1 MASIACLMK
10 HPLSHVYPRRF
21 RALNRHETHPLRA
34 VRARRRRRKGPGG
47 ILPTDY
53 GPESSQKRLGLP
65 TKESEKTMTTKL
77 TSAFKRELDL
87 NGEKY
92 TVTLSPEGFKLVQKG
107 KRKGIELAWQS
118 IIGGDAALA
127 TALNASVAESS
138 GHRSSLG
145 IPTKH

>member
-1 MASIACLMK
+1 
-10 HPLSHVYPRRF
+10 
-21 RALNRHETHPLRA
+21 
-34 VRARRRRRKGPGG
+34 
-47 ILPTDY
+47 
-53 GPESSQKRLGLP
+53 
-65 TKESEKTMTTKL
+65 MTTKL

-118 IIGGDAALA
+118 LIGGDAALA

-145 IPTKH
+145 GSQTKH